1 MSIFIIIIMC
11 ISVEKSIRIKVIKV
25 METSI
30 LNRLDRTC
38 EKYADKV
45 MFRDE
50 NNEITFAG
58 FNRLTKAVGSY
69 LAGKVPC
76 GAPVAV
82 MSGRHI
88 NTPACFLGA
97 VRAGCFYAPMDGDM
111 PMARLNQI
119 LGVIKAEYMLVDRAH
134 LETAQA
140 LSFDGEIIVAE
151 DILDTAPDEELL
163 ASREA
168 TLQCTSPLYVIFTS
182 GSTGVPKGVI
192 TSHQSLMCYI
202 DAVAKVLSIDDSDVL
217 GNQSPLDYIAA
228 IRDIYLP
235 VSFGASTYI
244 IPKNEFAVPTTLF
257 ETLNREK
264 ITALCWSVAGVEL
277 PAKLGAFDVGKPEYL
292 KKLCFSGSVMPCK
305 YLKIWQ
311 EHLPDVLYVNQY
323 GPTEAT
329 ASCTYYVVK
338 EKVDDDTVLPIGKP
352 YDNYRVLLLNEDN
365 TATAQGEIG
374 EICVSGPILALGYY
388 GNTEQTAKSFIQN
401 PLNDNYRELIYKT
414 GDLGSFAP
422 DGTLL
427 FHGRKDRQIKHLGHR
442 IELGEIEE
450 TAKKI
455 EGVADCCALYNKEK
469 ATLYLF
475 YTGQATSKE
484 IVLYFRQNM
493 PAFMVP
499 RKLINLEALPAL
511 PNGKTDMQ
519 ALKSYFK

>member
-1 MSIFIIIIMC
+1 
-11 ISVEKSIRIKVIKV
+11 
-25 METSI
+25 METSV
-30 LNRLDRTC
+30 LNRLDKT
-38 EKYADKV
+38 AAAFPDKV

-50 NNEITFAG
+50 TAEITFG
-58 FNRLTKAVGSY
+58 EFDRLTKAVGTY
-69 LAGKVPC
+69 LAQRVPA
-76 GAPVAV
+76 GSPVAV

-88 NTPACFLGA
+88 LTPSCFLGA

-111 PMARLNQI
+111 PQTRLNQI
-119 LGVIKAEYMLVDRAH
+119 IGVIRAGFMLVDRAH

-140 LSFDGEIIVAE
+140 LDFDGEIIVFE
-151 DILDTAPDEELL
+151 DIRDTEPDETLL
-163 ASREA
+163 AAREK
-168 TLQCTSPLYVIFTS
+168 TLGCTSPLYVIFTS

-192 TSHQSLMCYI
+192 TSHQSLMTYI
-202 DAVAKVLSIDDSDVL
+202 DSVAKVLDINSTDIL

-228 IRDIYLP
+228 VRDIYFP

-257 ETLNREK
+257 DTLNREM

-277 PAKLGAFDVGKPEYL
+277 PAKLGAFDVSKPEYL
-292 KKLCFSGSVMPCK
+292 RKLCFSGSVMPCK

-311 EHLPDVLYVNQY
+311 EHMPDVLYVNQY

-338 EKVDDDTVLPIGKP
+338 EKVNDDTVLPIGTA
-352 YDNYRVLLLNEDN
+352 YDNYHVMLLNEDN
-365 TATAQGEIG
+365 TATPQGETG

-388 GNTEQTAKSFIQN
+388 GNKEQTEKSFLQN

-414 GDLGSFAP
+414 GDLGHF
-422 DGTLL
+422 DENGVLH

-455 EGVADCCALYNKEK
+455 AGVTDCCALYYKDK

-475 YTGQATSKE
+475 YVGPATSKE

-499 RKLINLEALPAL
+499 RKLINLEALPTL

-519 ALKSYFK
+519 TLKSYFK